1 MNAIPKI
8 QPHGDWLIGVLL
20 FITVLFAY
28 TIYSYRKLMWK
39 AILSGFFKQYYISL
53 QREENEIYKKVS
65 ARLNFISLLVLA
77 LFIYLWLNKTN
88 LRAPLWYLKMNGFIF
103 KGFSLYLLL
112 FALLT
117 FLVFL
122 QITVIRFLAFIFNTQ
137 NEAKEHEFNLWLI
150 YKLLGVYSLPLVF
163 FIAYSNDTIASF
175 LLYFSLILFA
185 AVLLRRYFIGF
196 KLGLS
201 MNSFPKIYSIL
212 YICTLEILPIAILV
226 KLYKTEIQTIL
237 SF

>member
-1 MNAIPKI
+1 MSAIPKI
-8 QPHGDWLIGVLL
+8 QPHGDWLIGVLI
-20 FITVLFAY
+20 FITVLFAS
-28 TIYSYRKLMWK
+28 TIYSFRKLIWK
-39 AILSGFFKQYYISL
+39 AILSGFFKQYYFSL
-53 QREENEIYKKVS
+53 QREENEIYRKVS

-77 LFIYLWLNKTN
+77 LFVYLWLNKAN
-88 LRAPLWYLKMNGFIF
+88 LHTPLFYLKIKSYTF
-103 KGFSLYLLL
+103 KNFSLYLLI
-112 FALLT
+112 FGLLT

-137 NEAKEHEFNLWLI
+137 NEAIEHEFNLWLI
-150 YKLLGVYSLPLVF
+150 YKLLGVYSLPIVF
-163 FIAYSNDTIASF
+163 FIAYSNNTIASF
-175 LLYFSLILFA
+175 LLYFSIILFA

-196 KLGLS
+196 RLGLS

-212 YICTLEILPIAILV
+212 YICTLEILPMAILV